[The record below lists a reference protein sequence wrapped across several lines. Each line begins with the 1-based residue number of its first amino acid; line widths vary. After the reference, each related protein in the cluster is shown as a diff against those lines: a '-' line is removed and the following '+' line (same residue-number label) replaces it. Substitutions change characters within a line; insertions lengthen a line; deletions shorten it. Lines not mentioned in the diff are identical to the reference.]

1 MYARMKVENE
11 MLKDAK
17 MEAWIHYDDL
27 CYANLNATEPQKIWV
42 KIIGI
47 DENGYFEDLL
57 GRTCESIIQ
66 KGFET
71 MGEALQWLEQK
82 CKYLVIEDLSIRA
95 WRGKHAQEKIDEI
108 NKNGFYL

>member
-1 MYARMKVENE
+1 MYVRMKVENE
-11 MLKDAK
+11 MLQDAK
-17 MEAWIHYDDL
+17 MEAWIHYDELYQVKWAEDS
-27 CYANLNATEPQKIWV
+27 QKIWA

-57 GRTCESIIQ
+57 GRTCESRFQ
-66 KGFET
+66 ESFET
-71 MGEALQWLEQK
+71 MREALHWLDEK
-82 CKYLVIEDLSIRA
+82 CKGLVIEELSIIA

>member
-11 MLKDAK
+11 MLQDAK

-27 CYANLNATEPQKIWV
+27 CYANLNATEPQKIWA

-57 GRTCESIIQ
+57 GRTCESTIQ
-66 KGFET
+66 ESFET
-71 MGEALQWLEQK
+71 MREALHWLEQK
-82 CKYLVIEDLSIRA
+82 CKDLIIEDLVITTS
-95 WRGKHAQEKIDEI
+95 RGKWAQEKIDEI
-108 NKNGFYL
+108 NENGFYL

>member
-1 MYARMKVENE
+1 MYVRMKVENE

-17 MEAWIHYDDL
+17 MEAWIYYDEL
-27 CYANLNATEPQKIWV
+27 YQVFNNKENPKIWA

-82 CKYLVIEDLSIRA
+82 CKDLVIEDLSIRA
-95 WRGKHAQEKIDEI
+95 WRGKLAQEKIDEI
-108 NKNGFYL
+108 NENGFYL